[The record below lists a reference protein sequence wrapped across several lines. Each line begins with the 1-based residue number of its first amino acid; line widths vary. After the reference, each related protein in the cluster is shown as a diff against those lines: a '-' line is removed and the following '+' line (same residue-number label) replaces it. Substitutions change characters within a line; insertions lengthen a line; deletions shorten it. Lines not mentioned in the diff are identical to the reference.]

1 MTPLQ
6 TLGFALGAAFASGL
20 NLYATVAVLGLLHR
34 YEIIQLPSSLSALA
48 HPIVLVIALALYAV
62 EFIADKVPYIDN
74 AWDVVHTF
82 IRPPA
87 AALLAYS
94 AFGSVPESWRVAAGL
109 LAGSV
114 ALTSHGTKATTRA
127 ATNASPEPV
136 SNSALSIAEDGIAVS
151 LAWMAAT
158 HPFLTLGLVAVLVA
172 VSVYILVKLFG
183 YVRKMLRRVSLRT
196 SWLRGSGTVPDA
208 SAVDSYH
215 LPRQGS

>member
-6 TLGFALGAAFASGL
+6 TLGFALVTAFASGL
-20 NLYATVAVLGLLHR
+20 NLYATVTVLGLLHR
-34 YEIIQLPSSLSALA
+34 YEIIQLPPSLDVLA

-94 AFGSVPESWRVAAGL
+94 AFGSVPESWRMAAGL

-114 ALTSHGTKATTRA
+114 ALTSHGTKASTRA
-127 ATNASPEPV
+127 AANASPEPV
-136 SNSALSIAEDGIAVS
+136 SNSILSVAEDGLAVS

-158 HPFLTLGLVAVLVA
+158 YPFLTLVLVAVLVTI
-172 VSVYILVKLFG
+172 SIYILVKLFG
-183 YVRKMLRRVSLRT
+183 YLRQALRRLSARIAFLRVFVS
-196 SWLRGSGTVPDA
+196 
-208 SAVDSYH
+208 
-215 LPRQGS
+215 

>member
-1 MTPLQ
+1 M
-6 TLGFALGAAFASGL
+6 
-20 NLYATVAVLGLLHR
+20 
-34 YEIIQLPSSLSALA
+34 LA

-62 EFIADKVPYIDN
+62 EFVADKVPFLDS

-87 AALLAYS
+87 AALLAYG

-127 ATNASPEPV
+127 AANASPEPV
-136 SNSALSIAEDGIAVS
+136 SNSVLSLAEDGVAVF

-158 HPFLTLGLVAVLVA
+158 YPFLTLVLVA
-172 VSVYILVKLFG
+172 LLAAISIYILVKLFG
-183 YVRKMLRRVSLRT
+183 YLRQGVRRFLGRT
-196 SWLRGSGTVPDA
+196 WPRGSHSVPNGKA
-208 SAVDSYH
+208 APPVDGYR
-215 LPRQGS
+215 LPRAGS

>member
-34 YEIIQLPSSLSALA
+34 YEIIQLPPSLDVLA
-48 HPIVLVIALALYAV
+48 HPVVLVIALALYAI
-62 EFIADKVPYIDN
+62 EFVADKVPYLDN

-114 ALTSHGTKATTRA
+114 ALTSHGTKASTRA
-127 ATNASPEPV
+127 AANASPEPL
-136 SNSALSIAEDGIAVS
+136 SNSILSVAEDGLAVS

-158 HPFLTLGLVAVLVA
+158 HPFLTLVLVAVLVTI
-172 VSVYILVKLFG
+172 SVYILVKLFG
-183 YVRKMLRRVSLRT
+183 YLRQALRRLSSRT
-196 SWLRGSGTVPDA
+196 SWLRGSRTLPDA
-208 SAVDSYH
+208 SAGAPSIAN
-215 LPRQGS
+215 RSG

>member
-20 NLYATVAVLGLLHR
+20 NLYATGAVLGLLHR
-34 YEIIQLPSSLSALA
+34 YEVIQLPPSLDVLA
-48 HPIVLVIALALYAV
+48 HPVVLGIALALYAI
-62 EFIADKVPYIDN
+62 EFVADKVPYLDN

-94 AFGSVPESWRVAAGL
+94 AFGGVPESWRMAAGL

-114 ALTSHGTKATTRA
+114 ALTSHGTKASTRA
-127 ATNASPEPV
+127 AANASPEPV
-136 SNSALSIAEDGIAVS
+136 SNSILSVAEDGLAVS

-158 HPFLTLGLVAVLVA
+158 HPFLTLVLVAVLVTI
-172 VSVYILVKLFG
+172 SIYILVKLFG
-183 YVRKMLRRVSLRT
+183 YLRQALRRLSART
-196 SWLRGSGTVPDA
+196 SWLRGSRPVPNADA
-208 SAVDSYH
+208 GAPADS
-215 LPRQGS
+215 

>member
-34 YEIIQLPSSLSALA
+34 YEIIQLPSSLGVLA
-48 HPIVLVIALALYAV
+48 HPIVLVIALALYAI
-62 EFIADKVPYIDN
+62 EFVADKVPYLDN
-74 AWDVVHTF
+74 VWHVVHTF

-114 ALTSHGTKATTRA
+114 ALTSHGTKASTRA
-127 ATNASPEPV
+127 AANASPEPV
-136 SNSALSIAEDGIAVS
+136 SNSVLSVAEDGIAVS

-158 HPFLTLGLVAVLVA
+158 YPVLTLILVAVLVTI
-172 VSVYILVKLFG
+172 SIYILVKLFG
-183 YVRKMLRRVSLRT
+183 YLRQGLRRLSVRT
-196 SWLRGSGTVPDA
+196 SWLRGSRTLRSADA
-208 SAVDSYH
+208 RTPVDS
-215 LPRQGS
+215 

>member
-6 TLGFALGAAFASGL
+6 TLGFALGTAFASGL

-34 YEIIQLPSSLSALA
+34 FEMIQLPPSLDVLA

-62 EFIADKVPYIDN
+62 EFVADKVPYIDN

-94 AFGSVPESWRVAAGL
+94 AFGGVPESWRMAAGL

-114 ALTSHGTKATTRA
+114 ALTSHGTKASTRA
-127 ATNASPEPV
+127 AANASPEPV
-136 SNSALSIAEDGIAVS
+136 SNSILSVAEDGLAVS

-158 HPFLTLGLVAVLVA
+158 YPFLTLVLVAVLVTI
-172 VSVYILVKLFG
+172 SIYILVKLFG
-183 YVRKMLRRVSLRT
+183 YLRQALRRLSARIAFSRT
-196 SWLRGSGTVPDA
+196 NHQDAKTPRILESGS
-208 SAVDSYH
+208 
-215 LPRQGS
+215 RN

>member
-34 YEIIQLPSSLSALA
+34 YEIIQLPSSLDVLA

-62 EFIADKVPYIDN
+62 EFVADKVPYLDN
-74 AWDVVHTF
+74 VWDVVHTF

-94 AFGSVPESWRVAAGL
+94 AFGSVPESWRVVAGL

-114 ALTSHGTKATTRA
+114 ALTSHGTKASTRA
-127 ATNASPEPV
+127 AANASPEPV
-136 SNSALSIAEDGIAVS
+136 SNSILSIAEDGIAVS

-158 HPFLTLGLVAVLVA
+158 HPFLTLVIVAVLVTI
-172 VSVYILVKLFG
+172 SVYILVKLFG
-183 YVRKMLRRVSLRT
+183 YLRQVLRRLYARS
-196 SWLRGSGTVPDA
+196 SWLRGSRTVPDA
-208 SAVDSYH
+208 GGGAS
-215 LPRQGS
+215 PGS

>member
-6 TLGFALGAAFASGL
+6 TLGFALGTAFASGL

-34 YEIIQLPSSLSALA
+34 YEIIQLPPSLDVLA

-62 EFIADKVPYIDN
+62 EFVADKVPYIDN

-94 AFGSVPESWRVAAGL
+94 AFGSVPESWRMAAGL

-114 ALTSHGTKATTRA
+114 ALTSHGTKASTRA
-127 ATNASPEPV
+127 AANASPEPV
-136 SNSALSIAEDGIAVS
+136 SNSILSVAEDGLAVS

-158 HPFLTLGLVAVLVA
+158 YPFLTLVIVAVLVTI
-172 VSVYILVKLFG
+172 SIYILVKLFG
-183 YVRKMLRRVSLRT
+183 YLRQALRRLSARIAFLRVFVS
-196 SWLRGSGTVPDA
+196 
-208 SAVDSYH
+208 
-215 LPRQGS
+215 

>member
-6 TLGFALGAAFASGL
+6 TLGFALGTAFASGL

-34 YEIIQLPSSLSALA
+34 YEIIQLPSSLGVLA
-48 HPIVLVIALALYAV
+48 HPIVLVIALALYAI
-62 EFIADKVPYIDN
+62 EFVADKVPYLDN
-74 AWDVVHTF
+74 VWHVVHTF

-127 ATNASPEPV
+127 AANVSPEPV
-136 SNSALSIAEDGIAVS
+136 SNSVLSVAEDGIAVS

-158 HPFLTLGLVAVLVA
+158 YPFLTLILVAVLVTI
-172 VSVYILVKLFG
+172 SVYILVKLFG
-183 YVRKMLRRVSLRT
+183 YLRQGLRRLSVRT
-196 SWLRGSGTVPDA
+196 SWLRGSRTLRSADA
-208 SAVDSYH
+208 RTPVDS
-215 LPRQGS
+215 

>member
-34 YEIIQLPSSLSALA
+34 YEIIQLPPSLDVLA
-48 HPIVLVIALALYAV
+48 HPVALVIALALYAI
-62 EFIADKVPYIDN
+62 EFVADKVPYLDN

-114 ALTSHGTKATTRA
+114 ALTSHGTKASTRA

-136 SNSALSIAEDGIAVS
+136 SNSILSVAEDGLAVS

-158 HPFLTLGLVAVLVA
+158 HPFLTLVLVAVLVTI
-172 VSVYILVKLFG
+172 SIYILVKLFG
-183 YVRKMLRRVSLRT
+183 YLRQGLRRLSARI
-196 SWLRGSGTVPDA
+196 SWLRGSRTVPDA
-208 SAVDSYH
+208 DAGAPVDS
-215 LPRQGS
+215 